1 MATEESLRPL
11 SFFFRI
17 FDCFVWTRQLPAVV
31 VSNLDRTWQVLLLV
45 LDLTMTPCLF
55 FMYDAF
61 PFFVY
66 SAPSTSEPHY
76 GPSEERD
83 QARVHHLCVSGAV
96 GDSVVGDIDEPD
108 NFVHT
113 PRRLSDAPLQPLISS
128 LRLRR
133 AISSTAS
140 STCTTNTHT

>member
-1 MATEESLRPL
+1 MASVAAR
-11 SFFFRI
+11 SR
-17 FDCFVWTRQLPAVV
+17 FDYDP
-31 VSNLDRTWQVLLLV
+31 LLV
-45 LDLTMTPCLF
+45 F
-55 FMYDAF
+55 HVGSF

-66 SAPSTSEPHY
+66 SAPTGEPHY

-96 GDSVVGDIDEPD
+96 GDAVVGDIDEPD

-128 LRLRR
+128 LRLRH